1 MLNELHI
8 ENIAVIERAD
18 IRFDGGLNIL
28 TGETGAGKSIVID
41 AIGAVLG
48 ERVSREL
55 VRRGAD
61 KALVTAVFDPSGCQ
75 NWLRENEIEAEEE
88 LILQR
93 RILADGKSTCRVC
106 GVPVTAAQLRELA
119 ALLVDIH
126 GQNDGR
132 QLMDEGLHLGYL
144 DRFGRTQDWIE
155 AFQKEYRAYRGIQK
169 ELDRLNMDEIEKERL
184 SESLRY
190 QIGELERAE
199 LKAGEKAGLV
209 SRRDL
214 LRNAEKLTEALDEA
228 LRFLRGEEDSAIAL
242 AENAE
247 YYAGRAA
254 ALVPELESAVNA
266 VHEAAFSLSDAA
278 ETLQDF
284 RESLDFSP
292 EEYNQLEERISLL
305 NKLERKY
312 ARDEDALI
320 AYLAECREKLDAIEY
335 ADERSEK
342 LKKELAAQKKLCR
355 RAAAA
360 LSEKRKAAAEELQ
373 KRIISELRELNMPSV
388 RFAVDFSPMEQE
400 PGFDRSGADQ
410 VRFLMSANAG
420 EELGRISR
428 IASGGEL
435 SRIMLAMK
443 NVFAANDPVPTMI
456 FDEIDTG
463 VSGIAAQRVGEKL
476 YSVSRGKQVLC
487 VTHLPQIAAMADSH
501 FLIAK
506 EERDGRTYTQVTG
519 LDREGRRLELAR
531 LHGGDNITI
540 TTLASAEE
548 QLEAAE
554 NYKTKLLDR
563 LG

>member
-18 IRFDGGLNIL
+18 IRFEPGLNIL

-55 VRRGAD
+55 VRRGAE
-61 KALVTAVFDPSGCQ
+61 KALVTAVFDVSGTED
-75 NWLRENEIEAEEE
+75 WLRENEIDPEEE

-93 RILADGKSTCRVC
+93 RILSDGKSSCRIC
-106 GVPVTAAQLRELA
+106 GNPVTAAQLKELA

-132 QLMDEGLHLGYL
+132 QLMDERRHMAYL
-144 DRFGRTQDWIE
+144 DSFGELQPELE
-155 AFQKEYRAYRGIQK
+155 AYRKEYRQYRTLRK
-169 ELDRLNMDEIEKERL
+169 ELEQLNMDQVEKERL
-184 SESLRY
+184 SESFRY
-190 QIGELERAE
+190 QIAELERAE
-199 LKAGEKAGLV
+199 LKAGEKDSLV
-209 SRRDL
+209 ARRDL
-214 LRNAEKLTEALDEA
+214 LRNSEKLTEALDEA
-228 LRFLRGEEDSAIAL
+228 LRLLYANEDNAVSM

-247 YYAGRAA
+247 YYAGKAA
-254 ALVPELESAVNA
+254 ALVPELEGTVASI
-266 VHEAAFSLSDAA
+266 HEAAFSLSDAA
-278 ETLQDF
+278 ETLRDF
-284 RESLDFSP
+284 RENLDFSP
-292 EEYNQLEERISLL
+292 EEYDRLEERISLL

-312 ARDEDALI
+312 SRDEESLI
-320 AYLAECREKLDAIEY
+320 AYLDECREKLDRIEY
-335 ADERSEK
+335 ADERSAK
-342 LKKELAAQKKLCR
+342 LRRELEEQKKQCR
-355 RAAAA
+355 RAAKV
-360 LSEKRKAAAEELQ
+360 LREKRQAAAKELQ
-373 KRIISELRELNMPSV
+373 DRIVRELRELNMPSV
-388 RFAVDFSPMEQE
+388 RFAVEFAPLEGE
-400 PGFDRSGADQ
+400 PGFDSNGADQ
-410 VRFLMSANAG
+410 IRFLMSANAG

-443 NVFAANDPVPTMI
+443 NVFAEHDPVATMI

-501 FLIAK
+501 YLIAK
-506 EERDGRTYTQVTG
+506 VERDGRTYTDVTK
-519 LDREGRRLELAR
+519 LSREGQRRELAR
-531 LHGGDNITI
+531 LHGGDNITA

-554 NYKTKLLDR
+554 RFKAALW
-563 LG
+563 

>member
-18 IRFDGGLNIL
+18 IRFDPGLNVL

-55 VRRGAD
+55 VRRGAE
-61 KALVTAVFDPSGCQ
+61 KALVTAVFDSSCAEA
-75 NWLRENEIEAEEE
+75 WLRENEIDAEDE

-93 RILADGKSTCRVC
+93 RILSDGKSSCRVC
-106 GVPVTAAQLRELA
+106 GTPVTASQLKDLA

-132 QLMDEGLHLGYL
+132 QLMDERRHMAYL
-144 DRFGRTQDWIE
+144 DSFGSLDGELGVYREQYVRYRTL
-155 AFQKEYRAYRGIQK
+155 RR
-169 ELDRLNMDEIEKERL
+169 ELEQLTMDEVEKERL

-190 QIGELERAE
+190 QIAELERAE
-199 LKAGEKAGLV
+199 LKVGEKESLI

-214 LRNAEKLTEALDEA
+214 LRNSEKLTEALDEA
-228 LRFLRGEEDSAIAL
+228 IRLLYGDEDNAASMAQ
-242 AENAE
+242 NAE
-247 YYAGRAA
+247 YYASRAA
-254 ALVPELESAVNA
+254 ALVPELEEAQNRI
-266 VHEAAFSLSDAA
+266 HEAAFALSDAA
-278 ETLQDF
+278 ETLRDF
-284 RESLDFSP
+284 RGSLDFSP
-292 EEYNQLEERISLL
+292 EEYDQLEERISLL

-312 ARDEDALI
+312 SRDEEALV
-320 AYLAECREKLDAIEY
+320 AYLEECREKLESIEY
-335 ADERSEK
+335 AEERSAK
-342 LKKELAAQKKLCR
+342 LQRELEAQKKQC
-355 RAAAA
+355 
-360 LSEKRKAAAEELQ
+360 RKAALTLRERRMAAAKDLEQ
-373 KRIISELRELNMPSV
+373 RIVRELRELNMPSV
-388 RFAVDFSPMEQE
+388 RFAVDLQE
-400 PGFDRSGADQ
+400 LGGDPGFDANGADQ
-410 VRFLMSANAG
+410 IRFLMSANAG
-420 EELGRISR
+420 EDLGRISR

-443 NVFAANDPVPTMI
+443 NVFAEHDPVSTLI

-476 YSVSRGKQVLC
+476 YSVSKGKQVLC

-501 FLIAK
+501 YLIEK
-506 EERDGRTYTQVTG
+506 NERGGRTFTEVSR
-519 LDREGRRLELAR
+519 LDREGRRMELAR

-554 NYKTKLLDR
+554 LFKKQK
-563 LG
+563 

>member
-18 IRFDGGLNIL
+18 IRFEPGLNIL

-55 VRRGAD
+55 VRRGAE
-61 KALVTAVFDPSGCQ
+61 KALVTAVFDVSGTED
-75 NWLRENEIEAEEE
+75 WLRENEIDPEEE

-93 RILADGKSTCRVC
+93 RILSDGKSSCRIC
-106 GVPVTAAQLRELA
+106 GNPVTAAQLKELA

-132 QLMDEGLHLGYL
+132 QLMDERRHMAYL
-144 DRFGRTQDWIE
+144 DSFGELQPELE
-155 AFQKEYRAYRGIQK
+155 AYRKEYRQYRTLRK
-169 ELDRLNMDEIEKERL
+169 ELEQLNMDQVEKERL
-184 SESLRY
+184 SESFRY
-190 QIGELERAE
+190 QIAELERAE
-199 LKAGEKAGLV
+199 LKAGEKDSLV
-209 SRRDL
+209 ARRDL
-214 LRNAEKLTEALDEA
+214 LRNSEKLTEALDEA
-228 LRFLRGEEDSAIAL
+228 LRLLYANEDNAVSM

-247 YYAGRAA
+247 YYAGKAA
-254 ALVPELESAVNA
+254 ALVPELEGTVASI
-266 VHEAAFSLSDAA
+266 HEAAFSLSDAA
-278 ETLQDF
+278 ETLRDF
-284 RESLDFSP
+284 RENLDFSP
-292 EEYNQLEERISLL
+292 EEYDRLEERISLL

-312 ARDEDALI
+312 SRDEESLI
-320 AYLAECREKLDAIEY
+320 AYLDECREKLDRIEY
-335 ADERSEK
+335 ADERSAK
-342 LKKELAAQKKLCR
+342 LRRELEEQKKQCR
-355 RAAAA
+355 RAAKV
-360 LSEKRKAAAEELQ
+360 LREKRQAAAKELQ
-373 KRIISELRELNMPSV
+373 DRIVRELRELNMPSV
-388 RFAVDFSPMEQE
+388 RFAVEFAPLEGE
-400 PGFDRSGADQ
+400 PGFDSNGADQ
-410 VRFLMSANAG
+410 IRFLMSANAG

-443 NVFAANDPVPTMI
+443 NVFAEHDPVATMI

-476 YSVSRGKQVLC
+476 YSVSRGKQVMC

-501 FLIAK
+501 YLIAK
-506 EERDGRTYTQVTG
+506 EERNGRTYTDVTK
-519 LDREGRRLELAR
+519 LDREGQRMELAR
-531 LHGGDNITI
+531 LHGGDNVTI

-554 NYKTKLLDR
+554 RFKAAQK
-563 LG
+563 

>member
-18 IRFDGGLNIL
+18 IRFEPGLNIL

-55 VRRGAD
+55 VRRGAE
-61 KALVTAVFDPSGCQ
+61 KALVTAVFDVSGTED
-75 NWLRENEIEAEEE
+75 WLRENEIDPEEE

-93 RILADGKSTCRVC
+93 RILSDGKSSCRIC
-106 GVPVTAAQLRELA
+106 GNPVTAAQLKELA

-132 QLMDEGLHLGYL
+132 QLMDERRHMAYL
-144 DRFGRTQDWIE
+144 DSFGELQPELE
-155 AFQKEYRAYRGIQK
+155 AYRKEYRQYRTLRK
-169 ELDRLNMDEIEKERL
+169 ELEQLNMDQVEKERL

-190 QIGELERAE
+190 QIAELERAE
-199 LKAGEKAGLV
+199 LKAGEKDSLV
-209 SRRDL
+209 ARRDL
-214 LRNAEKLTEALDEA
+214 LRNSEKLTEALDEA
-228 LRFLRGEEDSAIAL
+228 LRLLYANEDNAVSM

-247 YYAGRAA
+247 YYAGKAA
-254 ALVPELESAVNA
+254 ALVPELEGTVASI
-266 VHEAAFSLSDAA
+266 HEAAFSLSDAA
-278 ETLQDF
+278 ETLRDF
-284 RESLDFSP
+284 RENLDFSP
-292 EEYNQLEERISLL
+292 EEYDRLEERISLL

-312 ARDEDALI
+312 SRDEESLI
-320 AYLAECREKLDAIEY
+320 AYLDECREKLDRIEY
-335 ADERSEK
+335 ADERSAK
-342 LKKELAAQKKLCR
+342 LRRELEEQKKQCR
-355 RAAAA
+355 RAAKV
-360 LSEKRKAAAEELQ
+360 LREKRQAAAKELQ
-373 KRIISELRELNMPSV
+373 DRIVRELRELNMPSV
-388 RFAVDFSPMEQE
+388 RFAVEFAPLEGE
-400 PGFDRSGADQ
+400 PGFDSNGADQ
-410 VRFLMSANAG
+410 IRFLMSANAG

-443 NVFAANDPVPTMI
+443 NVFAEHDPVATMI

-501 FLIAK
+501 YLIAK
-506 EERDGRTYTQVTG
+506 EERNGRTYTDVTK
-519 LDREGRRLELAR
+519 LDREGQRMELAR
-531 LHGGDNITI
+531 LHGGDNVTI

-554 NYKTKLLDR
+554 RFKAAQK
-563 LG
+563 

>member
-1 MLNELHI
+1 MLKDLHI

-18 IRFDGGLNIL
+18 IRFDRGLNVL

-55 VRRGAD
+55 VRRGAE
-61 KALVTAVFDPSGCQ
+61 KAVATAVFDPEGCED
-75 NWLRENEIEAEEE
+75 WLRENEIDAEDE

-93 RILADGKSTCRVC
+93 RIQADGKSTCRVC
-106 GVPVTAAQLRELA
+106 GTPVTAGQLRDLA
-119 ALLVDIH
+119 SLLVDIH

-132 QLMDEGLHLGYL
+132 QLMDERLHLGYL
-144 DRFGRTQDWIE
+144 DRFGRLEEELHTYQS
-155 AFQKEYRAYRGIQK
+155 AYRTFREIRK
-169 ELDRLNMDEIEKERL
+169 ELEQLKMDEVEKERL
-184 SESLRY
+184 RDSLQY
-190 QIGELERAE
+190 QIAELERAE
-199 LKAGEKAGLV
+199 LKAGEKANLA

-228 LRFLRGEEDSAIAL
+228 LRLLRGEEENAISMAD
-242 AENAE
+242 NAE
-247 YYAGRAA
+247 YFAGRAA
-254 ALVPELESAVNA
+254 ALVPELASAVSEI
-266 VHEAAFSLSDAA
+266 HEASFSLSDAA
-278 ETLQDF
+278 ETLRDF
-284 RESLDFSP
+284 RDRLDFSP
-292 EEYNQLEERISLL
+292 EEYNLLEERISLL

-312 ARDEDALI
+312 ARDEDALLV
-320 AYLAECREKLDAIEY
+320 YLAECREKLDSLEY
-335 ADERSEK
+335 ADERSEM
-342 LKKELAAQKKLCR
+342 LRKELAAQKKQCR
-355 RAAAA
+355 KAAELLREKRKTAAA
-360 LSEKRKAAAEELQ
+360 LLQ
-373 KRIISELRELNMPSV
+373 ERVIAELRELNMPSV
-388 RFAVDFSPMEQE
+388 RFTVEFVPMEGD
-400 PGFDRSGADQ
+400 PGFDGSGSDM

-443 NVFAANDPVPTMI
+443 NVFAENDPVPTMI

-501 FLIAK
+501 YLIEK
-506 EERDGRTYTQVTG
+506 QEHDGRTFTDVTR
-519 LDREGRRLELAR
+519 LDREGQRMELAR

-540 TTLASAEE
+540 TTLTSAEE
-548 QLEAAE
+548 QLVAAE
-554 NYKTKLLDR
+554 NYKSRLDR
-563 LG
+563 QG